1 MYGYPPLSLLQ
12 LLQSCLTQDCKII
25 VVLYCDNKLS
35 FRNEPYFRFFFVQFV
50 FHKDEGS
57 FILLRA
63 IFDKVHP
70 HIYIYGALDGMP
82 SPNNFV
88 HIYHDVSPRY
98 DWLLALKISFATFCI
113 LKQEKIL
120 VVASPPVLG
129 VYAIKISYFSRFVNP
144 LWYFSVIYIFGF
156 PELLNTINM

>member
-63 IFDKVHP
+63 IFLIRFIPTNTFMGPLMGCHLPTILFISTMMSLLSLLLLVKVT
-70 HIYIYGALDGMP
+70 LSNSFMMSFLGMTGY
-82 SPNNFV
+82 SP
-88 HIYHDVSPRY
+88 
-98 DWLLALKISFATFCI
+98 
-113 LKQEKIL
+113 
-120 VVASPPVLG
+120 
-129 VYAIKISYFSRFVNP
+129 
-144 LWYFSVIYIFGF
+144 
-156 PELLNTINM
+156 